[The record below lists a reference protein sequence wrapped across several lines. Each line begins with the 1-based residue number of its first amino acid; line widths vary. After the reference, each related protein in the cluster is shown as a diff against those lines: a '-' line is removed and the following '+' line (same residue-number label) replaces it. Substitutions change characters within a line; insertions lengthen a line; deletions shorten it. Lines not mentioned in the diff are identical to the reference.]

1 MSSAE
6 VPVAAVEAPGSRRAL
21 VRRRRVLGYL
31 ALSLLAVLA
40 LIPFLWML
48 STSLK
53 SPDEVFVFPPKW
65 IPSQLHFENY
75 TSLWRELPI
84 NRWILNSVL
93 IACTGVLGHL
103 VFCSLSAY
111 AFARIRFPFR
121 EPLFYLFILTML
133 IPGQVQLIP
142 NFVLMRN
149 LGWIDT
155 YWALIMPGLA
165 GALGTFLLRQFFMTL
180 PRELEDAARVDG
192 ASYFRIYRS
201 IVLPLSG
208 PALATVAVFT
218 FIEKW
223 NDFIWPLVVIN
234 STEKM
239 TLPLG
244 LGYLNG
250 VHSTDWTRLMA
261 GDLVSIAP
269 MLVVFA
275 FAQRYFI
282 RGIALTGLKG

>member
-6 VPVAAVEAPGSRRAL
+6 VPVAVVESPAARRAL
-21 VRRRRVLGYL
+21 VRRRRLLGYL
-31 ALSLLAVLA
+31 ALSLLALLA

-53 SPDEVFVFPPKW
+53 SPDEVFLFPPKW
-65 IPSQLHFENY
+65 VPSQLRFDNY

-93 IACTGVLGHL
+93 VATTGVLGHL

-111 AFARIRFPFR
+111 AFARIRFPLR

-165 GALGTFLLRQFFMTL
+165 GALGTFLLRQFFMTI

-192 ASYFRIYRS
+192 AGYFRIYRS

-208 PALATVAVFT
+208 PALATVA
-218 FIEKW
+218 W
-223 NDFIWPLVVIN
+223 AWPVEG
-234 STEKM
+234 STVSKVS
-239 TLPLG
+239 PPAA
-244 LGYLNG
+244 
-250 VHSTDWTRLMA
+250 STDVPSM
-261 GDLVSIAP
+261 
-269 MLVVFA
+269 
-275 FAQRYFI
+275 
-282 RGIALTGLKG
+282 

>member
-6 VPVAAVEAPGSRRAL
+6 ATVRRPHPRRRAAW
-21 VRRRRVLGYL
+21 RRLLGYL
-31 ALSLLAVLA
+31 ALTLIA
-40 LIPFLWML
+40 LVALVPFLWML

-53 SPDEVFVFPPKW
+53 NVDEVFIYPPKW
-65 IPSQLHFENY
+65 IPDQLRFDNY
-75 TSLWRELPI
+75 TSIWRELPV

-93 IACTGVLGHL
+93 VAATGVLGHL
-103 VFCSLSAY
+103 IFCSMSAY
-111 AFARIRFPFR
+111 AFARIRFPLR
-121 EPLFYLFILTML
+121 EPLFYLFLVTML

-149 LGWIDT
+149 LNWIDT

-165 GALGTFLLRQFFMTL
+165 GAFGTFLLRQFFMTL
-180 PRELEDAARVDG
+180 PRDLEDAARVDG
-192 ASYFRIYRS
+192 ASYWRIFRS

-244 LGYLNG
+244 LAYLNSTR
-250 VHSTDWTRLMA
+250 STDWTRLMA
-261 GDLVSIAP
+261 GDMISLIP
-269 MLVVFA
+269 MILVFA
-275 FAQRYFI
+275 FAQRYFV
-282 RGIALTGLKG
+282 RGISLTGLKG